1 MDKIERR
8 TFITLLSSAA
18 AWPHGVIAQQP
29 DRPRRVGALL
39 AIAEND
45 PTAQPRIAVLQQALE
60 SRGWIIGR
68 NLQIDYR
75 WSAGNVS
82 QFRAYA
88 KELVAL
94 QPDVIIAHTTSAVV
108 ALHQET
114 RAIPIVFIMIA
125 DPVNQKLVASL
136 AHPGGNIT
144 GFTFID
150 PHTVVKWLELLT
162 EIAPRVSRIALL
174 FNPTTMLTFYLHQL
188 ESSARSRSVDMI
200 AASVYDPAE
209 IENAMAAHARE
220 PNAGLVVPPDSFTTV
235 HRQLI
240 IRLAARH
247 RLPAIYGLPYM
258 VPEGGL
264 MAYGLDVMDQ
274 FRRAADYADRI
285 LKGTTPADLPVQQPT
300 KFQFLINLKT
310 ANALGLNVPRIL
322 LARADEVFE

>member
-94 QPDVIIAHTTSAVV
+94 QPDVIIAHTTAAVV
-108 ALHQET
+108 VHQET
-114 RAIPIVFIMIA
+114 RAIPIVFIMTPIQLIE
-125 DPVNQKLVASL
+125 VGCSQYIGRQHHGLYLHRS
-136 AHPGGNIT
+136 
-144 GFTFID
+144 
-150 PHTVVKWLELLT
+150 HTVLSGSSCYGDCAARFT
-162 EIAPRVSRIALL
+162 HCAL
-174 FNPTTMLTFYLHQL
+174 FNPTTMLTNYLHQL
-188 ESSARSRSVDMI
+188 ESSR
-200 AASVYDPAE
+200 
-209 IENAMAAHARE
+209 
-220 PNAGLVVPPDSFTTV
+220 
-235 HRQLI
+235 
-240 IRLAARH
+240 
-247 RLPAIYGLPYM
+247 
-258 VPEGGL
+258 
-264 MAYGLDVMDQ
+264 
-274 FRRAADYADRI
+274 
-285 LKGTTPADLPVQQPT
+285 
-300 KFQFLINLKT
+300 
-310 ANALGLNVPRIL
+310 
-322 LARADEVFE
+322 